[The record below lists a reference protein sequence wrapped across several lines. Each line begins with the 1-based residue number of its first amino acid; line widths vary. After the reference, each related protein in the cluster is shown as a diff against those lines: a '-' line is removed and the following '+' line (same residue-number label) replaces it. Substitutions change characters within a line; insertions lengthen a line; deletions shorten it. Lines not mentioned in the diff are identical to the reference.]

1 MKQENI
7 LFKIKSEF
15 FIKNLINDLDKKK
28 QLQFIKGNKE
38 LLRLMKK
45 NINDYKEYH
54 YIFSTIEIEIKPS
67 ETYGKFINL
76 DNKDEGEEERKKNY
90 HIYFNDSKVEKK
102 INII

>member
-38 LLRLMKK
+38 LHRLIKK
-45 NINDYKEYH
+45 KH
-54 YIFSTIEIEIKPS
+54 K
-67 ETYGKFINL
+67 
-76 DNKDEGEEERKKNY
+76 
-90 HIYFNDSKVEKK
+90 
-102 INII
+102 